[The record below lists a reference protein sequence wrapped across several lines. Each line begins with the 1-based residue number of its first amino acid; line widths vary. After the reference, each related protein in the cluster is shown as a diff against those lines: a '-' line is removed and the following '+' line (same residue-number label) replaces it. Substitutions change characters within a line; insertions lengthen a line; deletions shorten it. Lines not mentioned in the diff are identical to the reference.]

1 MYMYCSLVVAA
12 AAVGRVGEVLAELY
26 PAASLAAVAN
36 ASIVQQ
42 PLLTVTLTDVTDFLH
57 KLSLLQVPAWGE
69 HPDGPGNDAVNAFEE
84 ELLGF
89 NFVRLGTTNSSTT
102 H

>member
-1 MYMYCSLVVAA
+1 MHGHHA
-12 AAVGRVGEVLAELY
+12 
-26 PAASLAAVAN
+26 
-36 ASIVQQ
+36 
-42 PLLTVTLTDVTDFLH
+42 LLTVTLIGVTDCLYTAP
-57 KLSLLQVPAWGE
+57 QVPAWGE

-89 NFVRLGTTNSSTT
+89 NFVRLGTTSSA

>member
-1 MYMYCSLVVAA
+1 MQRL
-12 AAVGRVGEVLAELY
+12 
-26 PAASLAAVAN
+26 
-36 ASIVQQ
+36 
-42 PLLTVTLTDVTDFLH
+42 LLTATCTGVTLV
-57 KLSLLQVPAWGE
+57 QVPAWGE